1 MSRGLR
7 EKREAPDF
15 VSKMLW
21 PDFTALSAKL
31 SEGAKK
37 ILATENES
45 LSISRFWVDDKEVPQ
60 AMPFLVRDK
69 DSMEALFR
77 DGAKLDGENQVMV
90 VKSFQVTK
98 SRFFCSLI
106 SSGLVASRESRL

>member
-1 MSRGLR
+1 MGAKVTVGAGVIDGGAVHEL
-7 EKREAPDF
+7 DG
-15 VSKMLW
+15 
-21 PDFTALSAKL
+21 AKL

-45 LSISRFWVDDKEVPQ
+45 LSISRFLVDDKEVPQ

-77 DGAKLDGENQVMV
+77 NGAKLDGENQVMV